1 MKLAKKWILG
11 AAMGARKVTWGR
23 AGCCSPF
30 GLSETLISKTLAWIK
45 FKELGLTRNGY
56 NS

>member
-1 MKLAKKWILG
+1 MAKKWILG
-11 AAMGARKVTWGR
+11 TAMGARKVTWGR